1 LQKIKYWDKIKNHK
15 MSRQKKLTGCLLIF
29 AAVTFWIS
37 WFLMPDPGTTD
48 TNHILAIV
56 KQARI
61 SVLCSVIIQIV
72 SSVLYVLALF
82 SLTSVSVPQ
91 KKITLIGISLFG
103 IGAMGLCSDAFF
115 HLLAFFMTNDSVN
128 IQQDV
133 VRVMNFMQ
141 TTGVV
146 FLIPLLLP
154 LFIGSLVF
162 AIGLKKQ
169 GIVSKNPTIIF
180 ITAFLIGI
188 IGTIIAKTI
197 FRYNGPVLS
206 LITLGLFAVG
216 QALIGFE
223 IIQASQKR
231 MAHNDKIKLTAE
243 INR

>member
-1 LQKIKYWDKIKNHK
+1 MK
-15 MSRQKKLTGCLLIF
+15 RQKNLTGYLLIL
-29 AAVTFWIS
+29 AAITFWIS
-37 WFLMPDPGTTD
+37 WLLMPDPGTTD
-48 TNHILAIV
+48 TNHILTIV

-72 SSVLYVLALF
+72 SSVLYILALF
-82 SLTSVSVPQ
+82 SLTQFSVPQ
-91 KKITLIGISLFG
+91 KKTTFIGIVLFG

-115 HLLAFFMTNDSVN
+115 HLLAFFMTDDSVN

-141 TTGVV
+141 TKGVI

-154 LFIGSLVF
+154 LFIGSLVL

-169 GIVSKNPTIIF
+169 GIISNNPAITF
-180 ITAFLIGI
+180 ITAFSIGI

-197 FRYNGPVLS
+197 LGYNGPVLS
-206 LITLGLFAVG
+206 FVTLGIFATG

-223 IIQASQKR
+223 IIKASQKR
-231 MAHNDKIKLTAE
+231 IAGNQSDKIKKITAE

>member
-1 LQKIKYWDKIKNHK
+1 MNTKKN
-15 MSRQKKLTGCLLIF
+15 LACYLLILS
-29 AAVTFWIS
+29 AITFWIS

-48 TNHILAIV
+48 TTHILTKV

-82 SLTSVSVPQ
+82 SLTRFSVPQ

-115 HLLAFFMTNDSVN
+115 HLLAFFMTDDSVN
-128 IQQDV
+128 IKQDV
-133 VRVMNFMQ
+133 VRVMNFIQ

-169 GIVSKNPTIIF
+169 GIVSRNPTIIF
-180 ITAFLIGI
+180 IIAISIGI

-197 FRYNGPVLS
+197 LGYNGPVLS
-206 LITLGLFAVG
+206 LITLGLFAAG

>member
-1 LQKIKYWDKIKNHK
+1 MK
-15 MSRQKKLTGCLLIF
+15 RQKNLTGYLLIL
-29 AAVTFWIS
+29 AAITFWIS

-72 SSVLYVLALF
+72 SSVLYILALF
-82 SLTSVSVPQ
+82 SLTRFSVPQ

-103 IGAMGLCSDAFF
+103 IGAMGLCADAFF
-115 HLLAFFMTNDSVN
+115 HLLAFFMTDDSVN

-154 LFIGSLVF
+154 LFIGSIVLAV
-162 AIGLKKQ
+162 GLKTQGVISKIPAITFTTAFSI
-169 GIVSKNPTIIF
+169 GIVG
-180 ITAFLIGI
+180 A
-188 IGTIIAKTI
+188 IIAKKV
-197 FRYNGPVLS
+197 FEYNGPILS
-206 LITLGLFAVG
+206 LITLGLFAAG
-216 QALIGFE
+216 QALIGLE
-223 IIQASQKR
+223 ILASRKR
-231 MAHNDKIKLTAE
+231 IAHNTHNKIKTDYLRITAW
-243 INR
+243 